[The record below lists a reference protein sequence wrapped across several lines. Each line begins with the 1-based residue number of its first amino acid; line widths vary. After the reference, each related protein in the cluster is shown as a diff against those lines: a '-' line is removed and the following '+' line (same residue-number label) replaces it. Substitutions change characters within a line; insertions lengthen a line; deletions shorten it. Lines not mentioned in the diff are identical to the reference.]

1 MEMSLAVLMQGGAF
15 RYGRHFLWEGIDLK
29 LPRGEFAGLMGPN
42 GSGKSTLLK
51 VVLGLLTLSRG
62 EMIVLGSG
70 KVPRTS
76 IGYLPQGLPDSFSFS
91 PLVKDVVLMGMY
103 GALGLLRFPG
113 KEDRLKA
120 WAALDQVD
128 MLDYRDE
135 PISHLS
141 GGQQQ
146 RVFIARAIAGNKDLL
161 LLDEPTNRVDPASR
175 SLIIQALLRIRQGG
189 RTGAIIVSH
198 DPAFLQ
204 ETTHRILSLNGSLAD
219 AESLLP
225 GG

>member
-1 MEMSLAVLMQGGAF
+1 MEMSLAVLLREGAF
-15 RYGRHFLWEGIDLK
+15 RYGRHLLWEGINLE

-51 VVLGLLTLSRG
+51 VLLGLLPLARGEMTVLGL
-62 EMIVLGSG
+62 E
-70 KVPRTS
+70 KVPRAR
-76 IGYLPQGLPDSFSFS
+76 IGYLPQGQPDRFSFS

-103 GALGLLRFPG
+103 GGLGLLRFPG
-113 KEDRLKA
+113 KKERLKA

-128 MLDYRDE
+128 MLAYKDE
-135 PISHLS
+135 PLSHLS

-146 RVFIARAIAGNKDLL
+146 RVFIARAIAGGKELL
-161 LLDEPTNRVDPASR
+161 LLDEPTNRVDPTSR
-175 SLIIQALLRIRQGG
+175 SLIIEALLRIREEG

-198 DPAFLQ
+198 DQAFLQ
-204 ETTHRILSLNGSLAD
+204 QTTHRVLSLNGSLAD
-219 AESLLP
+219 GSLPP